1 MATYK
6 MVRMVHARRQYK
18 RKQKRFG
25 LLKVVKAILLV
36 RDINNVNM
44 EKFWDKK
51 LWMKS

>member
-1 MATYK
+1 MATFK
-6 MVRMVHARRQYK
+6 MVRVVHARRQYK
-18 RKQKRFG
+18 EKKKRFG
-25 LLKVVKAILLV
+25 SLKVVKAILLV